1 MVRAPGAQKRN
12 IMFMK
17 THTVKGAD
25 IKECWHVVDATDRP
39 LGRLATEIATVL
51 RGKHR
56 PEFSPHLSLG
66 DHVVVVNAEKVYVSG
81 DKREQK
87 LYYRFSGYPGG
98 LSVRTMRE
106 VIDKDPTLVVRHAVR
121 RMLPRTRLGRRMMK
135 NLRIYTGPEHPHVAQ
150 KPDGMPP
157 TGY

>member
-1 MVRAPGAQKRN
+1 
-12 IMFMK
+12 MK

-25 IKECWHVVDATDRP
+25 IKETWYVVDATNRP
-39 LGRLATEIATVL
+39 LGRLACEIANVL

-66 DHVVVVNAEKVYVSG
+66 DHVVVINADKIYISG
-81 DKREQK
+81 AKREKK

-98 LSVRTMRE
+98 LKVRTMRE
-106 VIDKDPTLVVRHAVR
+106 VIDKDPTAVVRTAVR
-121 RMLPRTRLGRRMMK
+121 KMLPSTRLGRRMLK
-135 NLRIYTGPEHPHVAQ
+135 KLRVYSGPEHPHAAQ
-150 KPDGMPP
+150 RPGTMPP

>member
-1 MVRAPGAQKRN
+1 
-12 IMFMK
+12 MFMK

-25 IKECWHVVDATDRP
+25 IKETWYVVDAANRP
-39 LGRLATEIATVL
+39 LGRLACEIANVL

-66 DHVVVVNAEKVYVSG
+66 DHVVVINAEKIYISG
-81 DKREQK
+81 AKREKK

-98 LSVRTMRE
+98 LRVRTMRE
-106 VIDKDPTLVVRHAVR
+106 VIDQDPTAIVRTAVR
-121 RMLPRTRLGRRMMK
+121 RMLPSTRLGRRMLK
-135 NLRIYTGPEHPHVAQ
+135 KLRVYTGPEHPHAAQ
-150 KPDGMPP
+150 QPGAMPP

>member
-1 MVRAPGAQKRN
+1 
-12 IMFMK
+12 MFMK

-25 IKECWHVVDATDRP
+25 IKERWYVVDATSRP
-39 LGRLATEIATVL
+39 LGRLASEIAGVL

-56 PEFSPHLSLG
+56 PEYSPHLSLG
-66 DHVVVVNAEKVYVSG
+66 DHVIVVNADKIYISG
-81 DKREQK
+81 DKREDK

-98 LSVRTMRE
+98 LKVQTMRDM
-106 VIDKDPTLVVRHAVR
+106 IDQDPTLVVRHAVR

-135 NLRIYTGPEHPHVAQ
+135 KLRIYAGPDHPHTAQ
-150 KPDGMPP
+150 TPGGMPP